1 MTNQKPGNFK
11 VLFSFYTNI
20 ETVKLIISLY
30 LINVFCS
37 EGSKLN
43 SVEFRI
49 AWVLEKNFKYGKS
62 YGISLDIEFGKMS
75 KVYVGKLGAEPLDER
90 KRFSLAYA

>member
-1 MTNQKPGNFK
+1 MVAHRLRISSHLIGPGRDQSEARKFK

-37 EGSKLN
+37 EGSELN
-43 SVEFRI
+43 SVELRRI
-49 AWVLEKNFKYGKS
+49 KKNLVYGRS
-62 YGISLDIEFGKMS
+62 
-75 KVYVGKLGAEPLDER
+75 
-90 KRFSLAYA
+90 

>member
-1 MTNQKPGNFK
+1 MTNQKPRNFK
-11 VLFSFYTNI
+11 IWFSFYTNI

-37 EGSKLN
+37 EGSELN
-43 SVEFRI
+43 SVELRRFK
-49 AWVLEKNFKYGKS
+49 KNLVNRRS
-62 YGISLDIEFGKMS
+62 SLDIEFGIMS

-90 KRFSLAYA
+90 KRLSYT